1 MAADQQTIFIRL
13 LQKVF
18 ELSWISRNNFCLAIE
33 KYTENPGPYDDER
46 IGIFLVMGRKGFDV
60 AEFRFRNFNND
71 KLTSLFNKENTK
83 FKSFPKDSCG
93 MKPQNTKTAYFY
105 EK

>member
-1 MAADQQTIFIRL
+1 MT
-13 LQKVF
+13 
-18 ELSWISRNNFCLAIE
+18 SRKYQENYFCLAIE
-33 KYTENPGPYDDER
+33 KYTGEDWGYDEDR

>member
-1 MAADQQTIFIRL
+1 
-13 LQKVF
+13 
-18 ELSWISRNNFCLAIE
+18 
-33 KYTENPGPYDDER
+33 
-46 IGIFLVMGRKGFDV
+46 MGRKGFDV

-93 MKPQNTKTAYFY
+93 MKPQNLKTAYFY
-105 EK
+105 EKYVIRKAGSGLLSARPSECPILPYND